1 VERLRTD
8 DREAFEIFYEAYFR
22 RIHGFARR
30 RVESDAEAEDLTQE
44 IFLTVMGAIDSYQG
58 RAEFES
64 WVFGVA
70 RNVVREHQ
78 RSTRRRQARE
88 ALTQRGGTPP
98 TPEEKLCE
106 RRIFETLSRRL
117 SAVEPWQAKIFAL
130 RYFDRLSPAEIA
142 RRTER
147 THYAVS
153 TSLRRLRHR
162 MAIDLG
168 LRRSDSAD
176 ATGPDGGPI

>member
-1 VERLRTD
+1 VEGLRTD
-8 DREAFEIFYEAYFR
+8 DREAFESFYEANFR

-30 RVESDAEAEDLTQE
+30 RVQNDAEAEDLTQE
-44 IFLTVMGAIDSYQG
+44 IFLTVMRASDSYQG

-78 RSTRRRQARE
+78 RSTRRRQAWE
-88 ALTQRGGTPP
+88 ALTQRGATPP

-117 SAVEPWQAKIFAL
+117 SAVEPWQAKIFVL
-130 RYFDRLSPAEIA
+130 RYFERLSPGEIA

-153 TSLRRLRHR
+153 TSLKRMRRR

-168 LRRSDSAD
+168 LRRSDSAN
-176 ATGPDGGPI
+176 ATGPDAG